1 MKNKTGVLR
10 YIEKENRRALNFA
23 SDSRGMEQNNEAK
36 IPNGIHS

>member
-10 YIEKENRRALNFA
+10 YADKENRRALNFA
-23 SDSRGMEQNNEAK
+23 SNSRGVKQNNEAR